1 MFKYKQFH
9 ISNKINK
16 EHAMGMFSFIKE
28 AGEKLFGIGEAKA
41 AEVAAKANPTPVNV
55 DTANAAAAKAIANYV
70 AKMNLTAD
78 GLDIGF
84 DGASGTVIVQ
94 GMAADQETKEKI
106 LLCCGNVAGVE
117 HVQDQLGVVSAEA
130 DPVFY
135 TVVRGDTLSKVSKE
149 YYGNANL
156 YNKIFEANRPM
167 LSHPDKIYPG
177 QMLRIPPQ

>member
-1 MFKYKQFH
+1 
-9 ISNKINK
+9 
-16 EHAMGMFSFIKE
+16 MGMFSFIKE

-41 AEVAAKANPTPVNV
+41 ADVVAKKDPTPVNV
-55 DTANAAAAKAIANYV
+55 DAANRAAANAIANYV
-70 AKMNLTAD
+70 AKMNLTAQ
-78 GLDIGF
+78 GLAIGF

-117 HVQDQLGVVSAEA
+117 HVQDQLSVISAEA
-130 DPVFY
+130 EPVFY
-135 TVVRGDTLSKVSKE
+135 TVVRGDTLSKVAKE
-149 YYGNANL
+149 YYGNANA
-156 YNKIFEANRPM
+156 YMKIFEANKPM

>member
-1 MFKYKQFH
+1 
-9 ISNKINK
+9 
-16 EHAMGMFSFIKE
+16 MGMFSFIKE

-41 AEVAAKANPTPVNV
+41 ADVAAKANPTPVNV
-55 DTANAAAAKAIANYV
+55 DAANQAAANAIANYV

-94 GMAADQETKEKI
+94 GMADTQETKEKI

-117 HVQDQLGVVSAEA
+117 HVQDQLGVTSAEA

-135 TVVRGDTLSKVSKE
+135 TVVRGDTLSKIAKE
-149 YYGNANL
+149 YYGNANA
-156 YNKIFEANRPM
+156 YHGIFEANKPM